1 MANDY
6 TKFNIEIEDGITD
19 CRAFYLDNIGI
30 WHRVGA
36 DEFNNVS
43 DNLTVED
50 IKNSVHDYSKLKT
63 EKEMNENL

>member
-6 TKFNIEIEDGITD
+6 EKFNVEIEDGVTD
-19 CRAFYLDNIGI
+19 CRAFYQDTIGI

-43 DNLTVED
+43 NNLTVND
-50 IKNSVHDYSKLKT
+50 IKSSVHDYTKLKT

>member
-6 TKFNIEIEDGITD
+6 TKFNVEIEDGVTD
-19 CRAFYLDNIGI
+19 CRAFYIDNIGI

-43 DNLTVED
+43 NNLTIEGV
-50 IKNSVHDYSKLKT
+50 KSFNFDYTKLKT

>member
-6 TKFNIEIEDGITD
+6 AKFNVEIEEGVTD
-19 CRAFYLDNIGI
+19 CRAFYQDEIGI

-36 DEFNNVS
+36 DEYNNVS
-43 DNLTVED
+43 KNLTVED
-50 IKNSVHDYSKLKT
+50 VENFNFDYAKLKT

>member
-6 TKFNIEIEDGITD
+6 TKFNVEIEEGVTD
-19 CRAFYLDNIGI
+19 CRAFYIDTIGI

-43 DNLTVED
+43 DNLTIENV
-50 IKNSVHDYSKLKT
+50 KSFNFDYTKLKT